1 MCHNLNAMTFM
12 TPSARGAQSDA
23 YPFTTPTRIAL
34 RLVTPGRRSDGRLE
48 TLRS

>member
-23 YPFTTPTRIAL
+23 YDVFSDQ
-34 RLVTPGRRSDGRLE
+34 RSTIDRVASASVSR
-48 TLRS
+48 T

>member
-23 YPFTTPTRIAL
+23 YEKATPESEHST
-34 RLVTPGRRSDGRLE
+34 
-48 TLRS
+48 

>member
-23 YPFTTPTRIAL
+23 YEEAND
-34 RLVTPGRRSDGRLE
+34 S
-48 TLRS
+48 

>member
-23 YPFTTPTRIAL
+23 YDRPNETFRI
-34 RLVTPGRRSDGRLE
+34 RVQVGRKR
-48 TLRS
+48 